1 MKIALALCGGGS
13 LGSYEVGAIE
23 KLYEKGLSFD
33 IVTGS
38 SVGALNGFFV
48 ATHDFKKLISFWENI
63 EMSNIIK
70 DGFNTN
76 KAAISKIF
84 ENRAKQVRTLLVS
97 YIQNIGLD
105 IAPYKELLTG
115 AMDLSKLK
123 KPDAAKLGVV
133 YTSYPSMKEN
143 RKLVND
149 EDDEAIMD
157 YFYASSACFPIFPLH
172 KIGNKYYIDGGYS
185 NNLPINYAFDLGA
198 DYVYAVGLR
207 SFPPVPQF
215 RNYQRLPNVKFIM
228 QSRSLGFMMDFDP
241 KTLSRNRMMGYL
253 DAGRVLGD
261 YYGETYAFK
270 KDEKDLEK
278 AHAFVMKALAKGAKG
293 FDSLKSLFGF
303 KASERVDE
311 ISFYIAGIEYIAK
324 AFQVDEFHLYSIDSM
339 LEAIKEKAANLNE
352 SKKKQPKY
360 RYLSELVLGTKG
372 GKPSTKGLTPRVALI
387 PPLL

>member
-172 KIGNKYYIDGGYS
+172 KIGNKY
-185 NNLPINYAFDLGA
+185 
-198 DYVYAVGLR
+198 
-207 SFPPVPQF
+207 
-215 RNYQRLPNVKFIM
+215 
-228 QSRSLGFMMDFDP
+228 
-241 KTLSRNRMMGYL
+241 
-253 DAGRVLGD
+253 
-261 YYGETYAFK
+261 
-270 KDEKDLEK
+270 
-278 AHAFVMKALAKGAKG
+278 
-293 FDSLKSLFGF
+293 
-303 KASERVDE
+303 
-311 ISFYIAGIEYIAK
+311 
-324 AFQVDEFHLYSIDSM
+324 
-339 LEAIKEKAANLNE
+339 
-352 SKKKQPKY
+352 
-360 RYLSELVLGTKG
+360 
-372 GKPSTKGLTPRVALI
+372 
-387 PPLL
+387 

>member
-149 EDDEAIMD
+149 EDDGAIMD
-157 YFYASSACFPIFPLH
+157 YFYASSQARIT
-172 KIGNKYYIDGGYS
+172 I
-185 NNLPINYAFDLGA
+185 
-198 DYVYAVGLR
+198 
-207 SFPPVPQF
+207 
-215 RNYQRLPNVKFIM
+215 
-228 QSRSLGFMMDFDP
+228 
-241 KTLSRNRMMGYL
+241 
-253 DAGRVLGD
+253 
-261 YYGETYAFK
+261 
-270 KDEKDLEK
+270 
-278 AHAFVMKALAKGAKG
+278 
-293 FDSLKSLFGF
+293 
-303 KASERVDE
+303 
-311 ISFYIAGIEYIAK
+311 
-324 AFQVDEFHLYSIDSM
+324 
-339 LEAIKEKAANLNE
+339 
-352 SKKKQPKY
+352 
-360 RYLSELVLGTKG
+360 
-372 GKPSTKGLTPRVALI
+372 
-387 PPLL
+387 